1 MSVTKNESNEPI
13 GNQTYF
19 FSEKERDYFQSGASA
34 YYVFNMHT
42 FQFEYIDD
50 SIEEISGI
58 PADEYISKPLPET
71 LGEII
76 EIAHLDIINNYV
88 ARSMDSSIQ
97 KEPLNGITVNLLYN
111 ILTRDNKNK
120 RILTKFFISEFKDGV
135 PYLTKGKITDISHIQ
150 REGLPH
156 CFLVKDQQII
166 YEIKPQP
173 EDLLKVSSIPI
184 SRTEVN
190 ILRATA
196 AGMAP
201 KEIAAKLNVSISTLY
216 THRKNIRN
224 KMKMDIN
231 AVITL
236 LRKKGYI
243 S

>member
-1 MSVTKNESNEPI
+1 MNKF
-13 GNQTYF
+13 Q
-19 FSEKERDYFQSGASA
+19 FSERDRDYFQSGASA
-34 YYVFNMHT
+34 YYIFNMESYK
-42 FQFEYIDD
+42 FEYIDD

-58 PADEYISKPLPET
+58 PKDDFLNKPLPET

-76 EIAHLDIINNYV
+76 ELSHLEIINEFV
-88 ARSMDSSIQ
+88 KKSMDSSIH
-97 KEPLNGITVNLLYN
+97 KEPNNGITVNLLYN
-111 ILTRDNKNK
+111 ILSRDNKNK
-120 RILTKFFISEFKDGV
+120 RILTKFFIFEFKDGI
-135 PYLTKGKITDISHIQ
+135 PFLTKGKITDITHIQ

-166 YEIKPQP
+166 FEEKPRPEELIKI
-173 EDLLKVSSIPI
+173 SSIPI

-196 AGMAP
+196 SGLSP
-201 KEIAAKLNVSISTLY
+201 KEITTKLNVSISTLY

-231 AVITL
+231 GVITL

-243 S
+243 